1 MSRARIVLEGVGGL
15 SYALLQFGVAV
26 AVSTVEVVAGTV
38 RDIRRAVE
46 LERRTEEVGRV
57 LQAMALA
64 REYEAAQRER
74 RQGEA
79 LDRVVARTPPTPVLV
94 KLCVECREPLD
105 PVSARLAN
113 CHAVCP
119 AVARAVRKK
128 VFAQGVLDPPVPPIV
143 HRRLDCRPW
152 CGHNY
157 QEEGV
162 PCLFSAPAV
171 ARKPYS
177 SYWAWCSSAGAGD
190 LIGGRHTIVWCTP
203 ECREAKRPPN
213 PTAPGSAAKS

>member
-57 LQAMALA
+57 LQAMKLA

-74 RQGEA
+74 RQCEA
-79 LDRVVARTPPTPVLV
+79 LDRVVKAYNERERRVDAAILAGLPPIGG
-94 KLCVECREPLD
+94 D
-105 PVSARLAN
+105 
-113 CHAVCP
+113 
-119 AVARAVRKK
+119 
-128 VFAQGVLDPPVPPIV
+128 VFSRGVLDPPVPPIV